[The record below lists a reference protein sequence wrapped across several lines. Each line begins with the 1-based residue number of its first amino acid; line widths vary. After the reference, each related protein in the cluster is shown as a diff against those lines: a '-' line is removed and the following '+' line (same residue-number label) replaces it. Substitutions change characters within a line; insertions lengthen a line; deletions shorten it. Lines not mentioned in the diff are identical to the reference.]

1 MTLRLIAGMF
11 VLLWAV
17 ILSGCSRPA
26 SPPASVSQTAA
37 GMVVTLTTSPPAH
50 TGDNT
55 FVVTLADAQTQVP
68 IGNANITV
76 TPEMLSPRLPGSP
89 TSGRAQG
96 NGVYNL
102 PVRLGIATQYS
113 IDLKIARPGQAETEV
128 SFPVEAAQ

>member
-1 MTLRLIAGMF
+1 MTLRIIPWTLIIALAG
-11 VLLWAV
+11 
-17 ILSGCSRPA
+17 ILAGCSRTAAPT
-26 SPPASVSQTAA
+26 ASVSQSVA
-37 GMVVTLTTSPPAH
+37 GMAVTLTTSPPAH

-55 FVVTLADAQTQVP
+55 FVVTLADAQTQAP

-76 TPEMLSPRLPGSP
+76 TPEMLSPRLPGAP

-102 PVRLGIATQYS
+102 PVRLGVATRYN
-113 IDLKIARPGQAETEV
+113 IVLEIERPGRAKTEV

>member
-1 MTLRLIAGMF
+1 MSVRWISWALLSALAGM
-11 VLLWAV
+11 LA
-17 ILSGCSRPA
+17 GCSRSLAP
-26 SPPASVSQTAA
+26 SVPSSQTVA
-37 GMVVTLTTSPPAH
+37 GMVVKLTTTPPPH

-55 FVVTLADAQTQVP
+55 FVVTLADAQTQAP

-96 NGVYNL
+96 NGSYNL
-102 PVRLGIATQYS
+102 PVRLGVATRYD
-113 IDLKIARPGQAETEV
+113 IVLKIARPGQTETEV

>member
-1 MTLRLIAGMF
+1 MTLRILPWTLIIALAGM
-11 VLLWAV
+11 LA
-17 ILSGCSRPA
+17 GCSRPVT
-26 SPPASVSQTAA
+26 PAIAPSQTVA

-55 FVVTLADAQTQVP
+55 FVVTLTDAQTQAP

-76 TPEMLSPRLPGSP
+76 TPEMLSPRLPGAP

-102 PVRLGIATQYS
+102 PVRLGVATEYS
-113 IDLKIARPGQAETEV
+113 IDLKIARPGQADTEV